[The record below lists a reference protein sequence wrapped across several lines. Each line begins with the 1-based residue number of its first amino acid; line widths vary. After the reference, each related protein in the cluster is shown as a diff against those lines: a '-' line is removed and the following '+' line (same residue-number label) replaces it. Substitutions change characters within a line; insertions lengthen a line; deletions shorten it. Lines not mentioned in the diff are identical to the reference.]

1 MATVSSIHCLYAA
14 TLVYT
19 PGMVASHGAG
29 PKLTMPTCHQT
40 QGVTVINRRADGSP
54 APDLVPPPRVLLPA
68 HQGAATV
75 AVTRAAPRPA
85 RALHRL
91 LEM

>member
-40 QGVTVINRRADGSP
+40 GDYYHQTGALTWYHRPVSSCRHTRGPPLSP
-54 APDLVPPPRVLLPA
+54 L
-68 HQGAATV
+68 H
-75 AVTRAAPRPA
+75 APRPA
-85 RALHRL
+85 PPAHCIVSWRCNSCS
-91 LEM
+91 